1 MMYKTKVSQITT
13 VLVNIMFYG
22 GILACILTPFG
33 TKLYGYT
40 GKEYL
45 IQTCVILL
53 SGFASVFI
61 MYQLKRIFKTLTV
74 GNPFV
79 MDNAFSLRR
88 IAVASFI
95 IAAVYVV
102 KAFLLFTPAT
112 FVIIVIF
119 ITAGLFCL
127 TLMSVFTKAVE
138 FKEENSLTI

>member
-1 MMYKTKVSQITT
+1 MMYKTKVSQVTAI
-13 VLVNIMFYG
+13 LVNIMFYG
-22 GILACILTPFG
+22 GIIACILTPWG
-33 TKLYGYT
+33 TKLYPFK
-40 GKEYL
+40 GKEYI
-45 IQTCVILL
+45 IQTCTILL
-53 SGFASVFI
+53 SGVASVYI
-61 MYQLKRIFKTLTV
+61 MFELKHIFKTITSD
-74 GNPFV
+74 NPFV
-79 MDNAFSLRR
+79 MENAFALRK

-95 IAAVYVV
+95 IAAVYVI

>member
-1 MMYKTKVSQITT
+1 MYKTKISKITSM
-13 VLVNIMFYG
+13 LVNIMLFG
-22 GILACILTPFG
+22 GILACILTPLG

-40 GKEYL
+40 GSAYI
-45 IQTCVILL
+45 IQTTVILS

-61 MYQLKRIFKTLTV
+61 MYQLKRIFKTLTNE
-74 GNPFV
+74 NPFV
-79 MDNAFSLRR
+79 TDNAAALRK
-88 IAVASFI
+88 IAIASFI

-102 KAFLLFTPAT
+102 KAVLMFTPAT

-127 TLMSVFTKAVE
+127 TLMNLFIQAVQ